1 MEHGYTI
8 KSKPEYTPL
17 HWLEKATAHLLLAHG
32 AGVQALLNLL
42 QQTQPT
48 QPIRVLYLQQTAADA
63 EHASKIKAALP
74 AGCHV
79 FTAKQEL
86 QDALKRML
94 PEMFMGT
101 RIYVAGAEDFIWSV
115 TTEIKPF
122 GIVPADIMQE
132 QIGTLARPVYCV
144 HCKAVTHDVTTNV
157 VACDGCGKML
167 FVRDHFSR
175 NMGAYMGLMADAES
189 PGELPEIEEIYR

>member
-17 HWLEKATAHLLLAHG
+17 HWLEKATAHLLLAQG
-32 AGVQALLNLL
+32 AGGQALLNLL
-42 QQTQPT
+42 QQTRPT
-48 QPIRVLYLQQTAADA
+48 QPICVLYLQETAADVA
-63 EHASKIKAALP
+63 YASKMKALLGAD
-74 AGCHV
+74 CHV
-79 FTAKQEL
+79 FTAKQPL
-86 QDALKRML
+86 QTALQQML
-94 PEMFMGT
+94 PEMYMGT
-101 RIYVAGAEDFIWSV
+101 RIYVAGAEDFIWLV
-115 TTEIKPF
+115 TAEMKPF
-122 GIVPADIMQE
+122 GMVPADIMQE

-144 HCKAVTHDVTTNV
+144 HCKAVTHHVTTNV
-157 VACDGCGKML
+157 VACVGCGKML